1 SKHQAPLQTPRSLPS
16 SAKALATLQLSVLL
30 PKQKRAALQPS
41 PRRLFFLSVD
51 LTSKF
56 FRCREVFI
64 TPPGAFLLCRLHL
77 LNLPRRFTAPPEE
90 TYEVLLT

>member
-1 SKHQAPLQTPRSLPS
+1 T
-16 SAKALATLQLSVLL
+16 
-30 PKQKRAALQPS
+30 PS
-41 PRRLFFLSVD
+41 PAPYTTHSSIWCQSSRYPSAFCSFTQAKTSRLAAIASASLLLVP
-51 LTSKF
+51 TSKF
-56 FRCREVFI
+56 FRYREVFI